1 MNTFTIERVDG
12 GFKVRVTGPAG
23 GPGHLMEEFFSTQ
36 TEAESFANGQHKVE
50 TGMMG
55 ASPEDRPP

>member
-12 GFKVRVTGPAG
+12 GFKVRVTGPTG
-23 GPGHLMEEFFSTQ
+23 GPGHLMGEFFPTQ
-36 TEAESFANGQHKVE
+36 MEAESFAKGQDKVE

>member
-1 MNTFTIERVDG
+1 MNTYTVEHVEG
-12 GFKVRVTGPAG
+12 GFKVRVTEPNG
-23 GPGHLMEEFFSTQ
+23 GPGHLIEELFATAA
-36 TEAESFANGQHKVE
+36 EAQKFAQAQHSVE